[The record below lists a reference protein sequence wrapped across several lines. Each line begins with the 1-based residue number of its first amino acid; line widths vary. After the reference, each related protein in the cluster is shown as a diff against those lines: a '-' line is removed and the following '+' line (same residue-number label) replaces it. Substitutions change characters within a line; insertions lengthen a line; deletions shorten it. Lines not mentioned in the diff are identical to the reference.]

1 MDNFTRFLIELLP
14 KPETEEKEDFLI
26 LRFIAKKSIPEKLKC
41 YAPPNFPELYF
52 NFMHEFTKFTQYKT
66 MNSLVGK
73 NIVVLAGAFNSGKTS
88 FLNNLLQTNLL
99 PHSTTANATIPT
111 YILQGN
117 QESYLAIGVF
127 GNSISL
133 APSEFETIRQTL
145 QTNYQKNIQ
154 QLLCHTIITTPNH
167 PFEHLAFLDT
177 PGYALP
183 NNPNFNENTDSQKT
197 LAQLNSADIVLW
209 FVDAKEQGISRAD
222 LLLLKNLRPQSKLLI
237 LINKTDRLEPADILP
252 LKNLIAEKLAS
263 EKIVHQGILAVSS
276 QAPQAFENPQLL
288 KNLHRLNKYQYQQS
302 FNDNFLEFFHACLNF
317 YQTQQASLRKKI
329 QKLKYIL
336 RLSEDLTVQQE
347 LQALI
352 AEKENSLL
360 AIINQQT
367 YCEKL
372 QKVFFQRL
380 RIAAISFGLY
390 LPELNNLDPV
400 QTKLSQDILN
410 ILQEYK
416 RLTPSQTDTS
426 SLEFKQLIQ
435 ENLTN
440 IYNKFALQHLG
451 NSLYVHY
458 LFEELFIKRPMDVN
472 YLDQQLR
479 LGNFSEYAKE
489 FSGLVRKV
497 FRGTNDEL

>member
-14 KPETEEKEDFLI
+14 KPEIEEKEDFLI
-26 LRFIAKKSIPEKLKC
+26 LRFIAKKSIPEKLKS

-88 FLNNLLQTNLL
+88 FLNQLLQTNLL

-111 YILQGN
+111 YILQG
-117 QESYLAIGVF
+117 QESYLAIGIF
-127 GNSISL
+127 GNSITL
-133 APSEFETIRQTL
+133 APTEFETIRTTL
-145 QTNYQKNIQ
+145 QDNYQKNIQ
-154 QLLCHTIITTPNH
+154 QLLCHTIISTPKQ

-183 NNPNFNENTDSQKT
+183 NNPNFTENTDSQKT

-209 FVDAKEQGISRAD
+209 FVEAHEQGISRSD
-222 LLLLKNLRPQSKLLI
+222 LLLLKNLRPQSKLMI
-237 LINKTDRLEPADILP
+237 LVNKSDSVAL
-252 LKNLIAEKLAS
+252 EKLL
-263 EKIVHQGILAVSS
+263 KIKATIADKLAQENIAHIGILAVSS
-276 QAPQAFENPQLL
+276 FKPQAFENAQLL
-288 KNLHRLNKYQYQQS
+288 KQLQRLNKYQYQQS
-302 FNDNFLEFFHACLNF
+302 FNDNFLAFFSACLNF

-336 RLSEDLTVQQE
+336 RLSQDLTVQQE

-352 AEKENSLL
+352 AEKENLLL

-367 YCEKL
+367 YCTKL

-390 LPELNNLDPV
+390 LPELSNLDPV

-416 RLTPSQTDTS
+416 RLTPAQTDTNS
-426 SLEFKQLIQ
+426 AEFKQLLQ
-435 ENLTN
+435 ENLAN
-440 IYNKFALQHLG
+440 IYNKFATQHLG

-458 LFEELFIKRPMDVN
+458 LFEELFIKRPIAVN

>member
-1 MDNFTRFLIELLP
+1 MDNFTRFLMELLP

-26 LRFIAKKSIPEKLKC
+26 LRFITKKTIPEKLKC
-41 YAPPNFPELYF
+41 YAPANFPELYF
-52 NFMHEFTKFTQYKT
+52 NFMHEFTKFTQYKIA
-66 MNSLVGK
+66 NSLVGK

-88 FLNNLLQTNLL
+88 FLNNLLQTDLL
-99 PHSTTANATIPT
+99 PHSTQASVTIPT
-111 YILQGN
+111 YILQGATDT
-117 QESYLAIGVF
+117 YLAIGIF
-127 GNSISL
+127 GNNVALSAADFDRFSQLI
-133 APSEFETIRQTL
+133 QTD
-145 QTNYQKNIQ
+145 YQKNIQ
-154 QLLCHTIITTPNH
+154 QLLSHTILTTPKQ

-183 NNPNFNENTDSQKT
+183 NNPHFTENTDSQKT

-209 FVDAKEQGISRAD
+209 FIDAQAQGISAAD
-222 LLLLKNLRPQSKLLI
+222 LLLLKDLRPQSKLLI
-237 LINKTDRLEPADILP
+237 LINKSDQILGEDILK
-252 LKNLIAEKLAS
+252 LKAAVADKLTL
-263 EKIVHQGILAVSS
+263 EQIPFLGILAVSS
-276 QAPQAFENPQLL
+276 YAPQAFENAQLL
-288 KNLHRLNKYQYQQS
+288 KHLQRLNKYQYQQS
-302 FNDNFLEFFHACLNF
+302 FNENFLAFFQACLHF
-317 YQTQQASLRKKI
+317 YQTQQASIRKKI

-336 RLSEDLTVQQE
+336 RLSTDLSIQQE

-352 AEKENSLL
+352 AEKENYLV
-360 AIINQQT
+360 AIIKQQT
-367 YCEKL
+367 YCLKL
-372 QKVFFQRL
+372 QKIFFQRL

-390 LPELNNLDPV
+390 LPELTNLDPV

-416 RLTPSQTDTS
+416 RLNPLPTATNSH
-426 SLEFKQLIQ
+426 EFQQLLQ
-435 ENLTN
+435 ENLEN

-451 NSLYVHY
+451 NSLYIHY
-458 LFEELFIKRPMDVN
+458 LFEELFIKRPVEVS